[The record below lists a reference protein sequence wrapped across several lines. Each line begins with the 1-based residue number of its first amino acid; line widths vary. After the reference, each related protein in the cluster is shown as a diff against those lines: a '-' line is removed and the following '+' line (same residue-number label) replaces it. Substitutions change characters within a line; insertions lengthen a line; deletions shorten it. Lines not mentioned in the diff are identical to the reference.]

1 MNEFIPVENRR
12 ISDNTTQSMSSRE
25 IADLT
30 DKDHFHVMRDL
41 RAMHDQ
47 LGALFGGSIQKWI
60 HPQNGQ
66 AYDEYLL
73 DKDTSLTLLLG
84 YDALAR
90 MKVVKRW
97 QELEAAQ
104 KPADLSRMEILQLAM
119 DSEQARIEA
128 EAQLALAAP
137 KVVYADAMLNADGTV
152 LVRDAAKTI
161 GVPVR
166 KLEKVLRDKGVILP
180 GNGPA
185 AKYVAQGY
193 LVESLGH
200 YETNTRGRQI
210 SRTTRVT
217 GKGLEFLRRFAERHA
232 DILAAAPK
240 KAAA

>member
-1 MNEFIPVENRR
+1 MNEIIPIENRR
-12 ISDNTTQSMSSRE
+12 IGDNTTQTMSTRE
-25 IADLT
+25 IAELTKKDHANVLRDARTMLIELGKDVLSFECIYLDAYGREQPCLHLPKDLT
-30 DKDHFHVMRDL
+30 FTLVAGYNVQMRH
-41 RAMHDQ
+41 A
-47 LGALFGGSIQKWI
+47 I
-60 HPQNGQ
+60 
-66 AYDEYLL
+66 
-73 DKDTSLTLLLG
+73 
-84 YDALAR
+84 
-90 MKVVKRW
+90 VVRW
-97 QELEAAQ
+97 QELEAGQ
-104 KPADLSRMEILQLAM
+104 KPAELSRMDILTLAM

-232 DILAAAPK
+232 DTLAAAPK